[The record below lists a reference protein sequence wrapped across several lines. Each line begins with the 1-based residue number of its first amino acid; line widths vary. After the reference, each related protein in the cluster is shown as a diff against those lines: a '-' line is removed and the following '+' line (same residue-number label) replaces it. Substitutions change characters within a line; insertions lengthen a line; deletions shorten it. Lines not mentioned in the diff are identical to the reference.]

1 MSRRALV
8 TVLPLVRIDIIEG
21 VQKRLDCERWKG
33 STHEVQPT
41 VAITLQA
48 SSSDSTQCGW

>member
-33 STHEVQPT
+33 CAHEVQPT